1 MLPPVRQLL
10 PLMLDPVLYKLALDV
25 FSIAS

>member
-10 PLMLDPVLYKLALDV
+10 PLMLDLVLYKLALDV
-25 FSIAS
+25 LSIAS